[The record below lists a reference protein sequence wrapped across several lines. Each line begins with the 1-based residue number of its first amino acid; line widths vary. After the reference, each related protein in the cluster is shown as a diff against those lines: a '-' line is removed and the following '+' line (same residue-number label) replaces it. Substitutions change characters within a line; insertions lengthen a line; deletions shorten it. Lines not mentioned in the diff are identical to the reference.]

1 MDVRQQMD
9 ALIEQLNAYNEAYYQ
24 QNTSLISDQAFD
36 QLLAQLQK
44 LESEYPL
51 FANPNSPTQRVGG
64 TITKTSPLLHTNFQC
79 FPWEIHTMLK
89 I

>member
-44 LESEYPL
+44 LESEYHHYQKL
-51 FANPNSPTQRVGG
+51 RLSYSPISHAFLGKYV
-64 TITKTSPLLHTNFQC
+64 QC
-79 FPWEIHTMLK
+79 SRFRGI
-89 I
+89 